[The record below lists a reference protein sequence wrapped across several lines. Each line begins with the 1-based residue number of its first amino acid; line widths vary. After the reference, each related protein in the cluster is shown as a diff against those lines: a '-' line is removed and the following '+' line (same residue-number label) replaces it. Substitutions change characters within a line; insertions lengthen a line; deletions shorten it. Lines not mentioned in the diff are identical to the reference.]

1 VKLLKLVSEKFL
13 YSGFQDF
20 KKIIFL
26 FDTPKSPKG
35 DLLKSGNSE
44 SPPRG
49 IGVNLRVEL

>member
-49 IGVNLRVEL
+49 GGCLI